1 MTNPIITNSVKS
13 KLAFHL
19 LSVIKFEDYLHLQQA
34 LVAELAA
41 GSDCIRVLICEHA
54 LGLTVGRQG
63 SHAHIRIP
71 QAEREKQN
79 LQTRWLPRG
88 GGAILHSPGQLAIYP
103 LVPLHWYGWSPG
115 RVLGM
120 VRDAVSLAL
129 SQVGIAA
136 LCYDGLHSVW
146 GRTGMLAATGISVQQ
161 NVSCFGSYINV
172 SPDMSLFGYVDT
184 AWQLPA
190 DQSRR
195 TMSSLMVE
203 NRKAAR
209 MANLRSAVVESFA
222 QVFDYSDYDMHTG
235 HPQLL
240 PQSVFKPL
248 SEI

>member
-1 MTNPIITNSVKS
+1 MTNPIITHSIEP

-19 LSVIKFEDYLHLQQA
+19 LSVVKFEDFLNLQQS
-34 LVAELAA
+34 LVAELVA
-41 GSDCIRVLICEHA
+41 GSDCIKVLICEHA
-54 LGLTVGRQG
+54 LALTVGRQG

-88 GGAILHSPGQLAIYP
+88 GGAIVHAPGQLAIYP
-103 LVPLHWYGWSPG
+103 LVPLRWYGWSPG
-115 RVLGM
+115 RVSGM

-129 SQVGIAA
+129 SQVGITA

-146 GRTGMLAATGISVQQ
+146 GRTGMVAATGISVQQ

-184 AWQLPA
+184 AWQLPV

-195 TMSSLMVE
+195 TMSSLMIE

-222 QVFDYSDYDMHTG
+222 QVFECSDYDMHTG

-240 PQSVFKPL
+240 PQTILNPL
-248 SEI
+248 SGI

>member
-1 MTNPIITNSVKS
+1 MTNPIITNSITP

-19 LSVIKFEDYLHLQQA
+19 LSVVKFEDYIRLQQS

-41 GSDCIRVLICEHA
+41 GGDCIKVLICEHDME
-54 LGLTVGRQG
+54 LTVGRQG

-71 QAEREKQN
+71 QTERDKKN
-79 LQTRWLPRG
+79 LQTHWLPRG
-88 GGAILHSPGQLAIYP
+88 GGAILHSPGQLAVYP
-103 LVPLHWYGWSPG
+103 LVPLQWYGWSPG
-115 RVLGM
+115 RVLTM
-120 VRDAVSLAL
+120 VRDAVSMAL
-129 SQVGIAA
+129 SQVGIAT

-172 SPDMSLFGYVDT
+172 SPDMGLFGYVDT

-195 TMSSLMVE
+195 TMSSLMAE
-203 NRKAAR
+203 SCQAAR

-222 QVFDYSDYDMHTG
+222 QVFDCRDYDMHTG
-235 HPQLL
+235 HPRL
-240 PQSVFKPL
+240 SPL
-248 SEI
+248 SALKSRQEI

>member
-1 MTNPIITNSVKS
+1 
-13 KLAFHL
+13 
-19 LSVIKFEDYLHLQQA
+19 
-34 LVAELAA
+34 
-41 GSDCIRVLICEHA
+41 
-54 LGLTVGRQG
+54 
-63 SHAHIRIP
+63 
-71 QAEREKQN
+71 
-79 LQTRWLPRG
+79 
-88 GGAILHSPGQLAIYP
+88 
-103 LVPLHWYGWSPG
+103 
-115 RVLGM
+115 M

-129 SQVGIAA
+129 GQVGITA

-184 AWQLPA
+184 AWQLPV

-222 QVFDYSDYDMHTG
+222 QVFEYSDYDMHTG

-240 PQSVFKPL
+240 PQSVLKPL

>member
-1 MTNPIITNSVKS
+1 MTKPIKTNSIAP

-19 LSVIKFEDYLHLQQA
+19 LSVVKFEDYLRLQQSV
-34 LVAELAA
+34 VAELAA
-41 GSDCIRVLICEHA
+41 GGDCIKVLICEHA
-54 LGLTVGRQG
+54 MELTVGRKG

-71 QAEREKQN
+71 QTERDKKNVQP
-79 LQTRWLPRG
+79 RWLPRG
-88 GGAILHSPGQLAIYP
+88 GGAILHSPGQLAVYP
-103 LVPLHWYGWSPG
+103 LVPLQWYGWSPG
-115 RVLGM
+115 RMLTM
-120 VRDAVSLAL
+120 VRDAVSMAL
-129 SQVGIAA
+129 SQVGVST

-172 SPDMSLFGYVDT
+172 SPDMGLFGYVDT

-195 TMSSLMVE
+195 TMSSLIAE

-222 QVFDYSDYDMHTG
+222 QVFDCSDYDMYTG

-240 PQSVFKPL
+240 PQRVLKPQPEL
-248 SEI
+248 